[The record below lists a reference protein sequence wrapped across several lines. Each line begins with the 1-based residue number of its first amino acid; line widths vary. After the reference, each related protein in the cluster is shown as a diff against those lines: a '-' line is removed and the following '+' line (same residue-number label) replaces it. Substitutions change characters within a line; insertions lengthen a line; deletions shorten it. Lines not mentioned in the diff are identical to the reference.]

1 MQSLKKYIRSL
12 CIFNFAFFI
21 TSCSIQNQ
29 IKRQAQVSL
38 IGIPSLSSAHIGISL
53 YNLETKQYLYNYNGD
68 KYFIPASNVKLFTL
82 YAGLKF
88 LADSLVA
95 ARVTLDNGIALV
107 QATGDPTF
115 LHPDFINQPLLD
127 FLLQPSI
134 ESIKIYTPFATT
146 SLGYGWAWDDFA
158 EKYSAERDPFPMYG
172 NLATVIYDYDG
183 DSIRTVPPSLKPFV
197 IGKPE
202 PEKKW
207 ALTRDFGGHL
217 YTIDTSKGD
226 TENEKKVTLS
236 TGKGIFAARYLAD
249 ALHKPVEAEYYPFE
263 NGSGV
268 PVYSQPK
275 DSLFKIMMQRSDNFF
290 AEQTLLMVAN
300 EHIGEMNEKTIIDT
314 LLFYQL
320 KDIPQKPKWVDG
332 SGLSRN
338 NLFTPQDF
346 VWILDKL
353 KNEYGLERMKVILPT
368 ANEGS
373 LKGMLA
379 DYKGSVFAK
388 TGSMSNVNALSGYL
402 ITKKN
407 KLLEFSIILNHQ
419 QASAALVKKQMEI
432 FLTGII
438 EHY

>member
-1 MQSLKKYIRSL
+1 MQNIKKYLRSF

-29 IKRQAQVSL
+29 INRQAQVSL
-38 IGIPSLSSAHIGISL
+38 IGFPSLSPAHIGISL
-53 YNLETKQYLYNYNGD
+53 YDPKSKQYLYNYNSN
-68 KYFIPASNVKLFTL
+68 KYFTPASNVKLFTL

-115 LHPDFINQPLLD
+115 LHPDFTKQPLLN
-127 FLLQPSI
+127 FLQQPSVK
-134 ESIKIYTPFATT
+134 SVKMYTPFATT

-158 EKYSAERDPFPMYG
+158 EKYAAERDPFPMYG
-172 NLATVIYDYDG
+172 NIAMVIYDYEG
-183 DSIRTVPPSLKPFV
+183 DSIRTIPPLLKPFV

-207 ALTRDFGGHL
+207 TLTRDFGGHL
-217 YTIDTSKGD
+217 YKIDTSKGD
-226 TENEKKVTLS
+226 TEKVKKVTLS

-263 NGSGV
+263 NGPVV

-275 DSLFKIMMQRSDNFF
+275 DSLFKIMMHQSDNFF
-290 AEQTLLMVAN
+290 AEQTLLMAAN
-300 EHIGEMNEKTIIDT
+300 EYIGEMNEKSIIDT
-314 LLFYQL
+314 LLFNQL

-353 KNEYGLERMKVILPT
+353 KNEYGLERLKVILPT

-373 LKGMLA
+373 LKGMFA
-379 DYKGSVFAK
+379 DYKGNVFAK

-407 KLLEFSIILNHQ
+407 RVLEFSIIINHH
-419 QASAALVKKQMEI
+419 QASAAVVKKQIED

-438 EHY
+438 ERY